1 MDRDHQ
7 TNGDQKPQS
16 LEQPWWLGTAKRQH
30 VLLKFII
37 ICIVIALANRRRDH
51 GSTSLSG
58 FQHGEAVNK
67 YASTRGGRRPEH

>member
-16 LEQPWWLGTAKRQH
+16 LEQPWWVGTAKRQH

-37 ICIVIALANRRRDH
+37 ICIVIALLIV
-51 GSTSLSG
+51 GVIM
-58 FQHGEAVNK
+58 AVH
-67 YASTRGGRRPEH
+67 P